1 MPELPEV
8 QTIVDYLNLNVLNL
22 LIKKVIV
29 HLPKILKN
37 KTPAEFENLLV
48 NHKITNIKRLGKYL
62 LFFLDNNL
70 VLSVHLR
77 MEGKF
82 YYQPKDEWFNLAHT
96 HIIIEFENGMQ
107 LRYNDTRQFGT
118 FHIYEQESF
127 LDSKELKKIALDPLD
142 ANFTPQ
148 YLYEKLKKSNKAIKT
163 ALLDQSNV
171 SGIGNIYADEILFAT
186 KIFPTTLAK
195 DLTIKDYENIAKE
208 AKRIL
213 LLSIQ
218 NKGTTIHTYK
228 FGNDETGMFQKML
241 LVHTH
246 AKKPCQTC
254 GTIIRK
260 TKVNGRGT
268 YYCSNCQN
276 QK

>member
-8 QTIVDYLNLNVLNL
+8 QTIVDYLNHHVLDIF
-22 LIKKVIV
+22 IKKTIV

-37 KTPAEFENLLV
+37 KTPQEFEKLLI
-48 NHKITNIKRLGKYL
+48 NHKIVKIKRLGKYL
-62 LFFLDNNL
+62 LFFLSNNL
-70 VLSVHLR
+70 VLSIHLR

-82 YYQPKDEWFNLAHT
+82 YYQAKEEWFNLAHT
-96 HIIIEFENGMQ
+96 HIIIEFNNGMQ

-118 FHIYEQESF
+118 FHIYEQQSF

-142 ANFTPQ
+142 NNFSAQ

-163 ALLDQSNV
+163 ALLDQSVV
-171 SGIGNIYADEILFAT
+171 SGIGNIYADEILFAA
-186 KIFPTTLAK
+186 KIFPTILAK
-195 DLTIKDYENIAKE
+195 NLTLKNYEKITKE
-208 AKRIL
+208 AQRIL
-213 LLSIQ
+213 LLSIK

-228 FGNDETGMFQKML
+228 FGNDETGLFQKML

-246 AKKPCQTC
+246 AKEPCQIC
-254 GTIIRK
+254 GTIIQK

-268 YYCSNCQN
+268 YYCPNCQN
-276 QK
+276 